1 MPTPEK
7 GRLKRKQTTTNEDA
21 ESQIVKKTITEEP
34 NKTTQLYPPTHAGTA
49 VVEVRIMKDHLKKTR
64 TQNLMLIAKAV
75 SSLKLGASEMKPR
88 SFGSTAITFPNKDK
102 ANDLVRSEQL
112 RGIGIE
118 AFIPRHNTEK
128 IGLIK
133 GIPTDVDV
141 SVIINE
147 SISPCKILKAIRLNR
162 RARVEELNTAN

>member
-1 MPTPEK
+1 MATPEK

-21 ESQIVKKTITEEP
+21 ESQTVKKTITEES
-34 NKTTQLYPPTHAGTA
+34 NKTTHLYPPTHAGTA
-49 VVEVRIMKDHLKKTR
+49 VVEIRIMKDDLKKTR
-64 TQNLMLIAKAV
+64 NQNLMLIAKAV

-88 SFGSTAITFPNKDK
+88 SFGSAAITLPNKDK
-102 ANDLVRSEQL
+102 ANDLVRSAQL
-112 RGIGIE
+112 RGMGIE
-118 AFIPRHNTEK
+118 AFIHRHNTEK

-147 SISPCKILKAIRLNR
+147 STSHAKSWKQLD
-162 RARVEELNTAN
+162 

>member
-34 NKTTQLYPPTHAGTA
+34 NKSTQLYPPTHAGTA
-49 VVEVRIMKDHLKKTR
+49 VEVRINKDHLKKTR

-75 SSLKLGASEMKPR
+75 SSLKLGASDMKPR
-88 SFGSTAITFPNKDK
+88 SFGSAAITLPNKDK
-102 ANDLVRSEQL
+102 ANDLVRSAQL
-112 RGIGIE
+112 RGMGIE
-118 AFIPRHNTEK
+118 AFIHRHNTEK

-162 RARVEELNTAN
+162 RVRAEELNTAN